1 MSSSSGDKSEKP
13 TSGKLRKAREKG
25 DIPRSKDLTMAVGLV
40 ASFFTMATF
49 LPYYRVLIGESFA
62 AVGEMAKDLDN
73 PNILNQFLMLN

>member
-49 LPYYRVLIGESFA
+49 LPYYRQLIGESFA
-62 AVGEMAKDLDN
+62 AVGEMAKGSR
-73 PNILNQFLMLN
+73 